1 MKRQN
6 LAAVSA
12 HWTGIAAWQARIA
25 TISTQL
31 GVAHNLHDHSEFF
44 VFQSKRREN
53 GEFNKARR
61 G

>member
-12 HWTGIAAWQARIA
+12 LSTGFAAGQALSEP
-25 TISTQL
+25 ISTQL
-31 GVAHNLHDHSEFF
+31 GVAHNLQGQSEFLC
-44 VFQSKRREN
+44 FQPKRREN

>member
-12 HWTGIAAWQARIA
+12 LWTSFAAWQARIA

-31 GVAHNLHDHSEFF
+31 AVAHNLHDQSEFLCF
-44 VFQSKRREN
+44 
-53 GEFNKARR
+53 
-61 G
+61 

>member
-12 HWTGIAAWQARIA
+12 LWTGFAAWQARIA

-44 VFQSKRREN
+44 CFSIQAS
-53 GEFNKARR
+53 
-61 G
+61 

>member
-12 HWTGIAAWQARIA
+12 FWTGFAGHPARIA

-31 GVAHNLHDHSEFF
+31 GVAHNLQGQSEFLCF
-44 VFQSKRREN
+44 STQAS
-53 GEFNKARR
+53 
-61 G
+61 

>member
-12 HWTGIAAWQARIA
+12 LSTGIAAWQARIA

-31 GVAHNLHDHSEFF
+31 GMAHNLQGQSEFLCLLI
-44 VFQSKRREN
+44 QAS
-53 GEFNKARR
+53 
-61 G
+61 

>member
-12 HWTGIAAWQARIA
+12 LWTGFAAWQARIA

-31 GVAHNLHDHSEFF
+31 GVAHNLQCQSEFLCF
-44 VFQSKRREN
+44 STQAS
-53 GEFNKARR
+53 
-61 G
+61 